1 MSTATLTH
9 SGAWTTQARCLGMDP
24 RLWYLPDGE
33 STPNPDGNRF
43 ALAVCASCPVRQPCL
58 TTALAT
64 HDVGVIR
71 GGVRLPCQSYR
82 SAMCRTCG
90 REFRRVGPHSRVMH
104 CPEHAGGASRPGGAR
119 C

>member
-43 ALAVCASCPVRQPCL
+43 ALLSARSF
-58 TTALAT
+58 TALTAT
-64 HDVGVIR
+64 GGLTKAATRTLDFAIGSVVGGSAAGAGDTITDLRDQYLMSMSDVTW
-71 GGVRLPCQSYR
+71 GVRR
-82 SAMCRTCG
+82 
-90 REFRRVGPHSRVMH
+90 
-104 CPEHAGGASRPGGAR
+104 
-119 C
+119 